1 MDRRHDSALEIVR
14 LKPVLTSALAELF
27 AEIYAAGDD
36 RKFHPHPFT
45 AAEAARLCSYEG
57 PDIYAAMVVG
67 DRVAGY
73 GMLRGW
79 EAGFAIPSLGIAISP
94 SFRGR
99 SLGRLMMLHLHAA
112 AAVRGAEKV
121 RLKVYRDNEPA
132 KKLYESLGYVF
143 DSEEGPQLVGH
154 IRLAA

>member
-1 MDRRHDSALEIVR
+1 MTGQNSALEIVR
-14 LKPVLTSALAELF
+14 LKPVLASALGEFF
-27 AEIYAAGDD
+27 AEIHAAGDD

-45 AAEAARLCSYEG
+45 AEEAVRLCNYEG
-57 PDIYAAMVVG
+57 SDIYAAMVVG

-94 SFRGR
+94 AFRGR

-132 KKLYESLGYVF
+132 KKLYESLGYIF
-143 DSEEGPQLVGH
+143 EAEEGPQLVGH